1 MSGEGGPRDLYLAR
15 AWRRQHAGPYFVSV
29 EGVADDVEWDGEPTD
44 EHVRSWIAARLQ
56 RPRDSFD
63 VQFSFEPGDV
73 PPASMSP
80 D

>member
-1 MSGEGGPRDLYLAR
+1 
-15 AWRRQHAGPYFVSV
+15 V

-44 EHVRSWIAARLQ
+44 EHVRSWIASRLQ